1 MEKPVPRLEEISAVI
16 LAGGAGTRLR
26 SVVADRPKSMA
37 LIHGRPF
44 LSYLLDE
51 LSRQGLR
58 HVVLSTGYMAGTIT
72 AEIGKTHRGMTVEYS
87 HEAMPL
93 GTAGAFRLALP
104 LLKSDPVLAMNGD
117 SFCQAD
123 LAEFLSEHVSRK
135 ASASLVTTPL
145 PDVERYGQVRADAA
159 GRVTEFLEKGTFRGA
174 GSINAGIYLL
184 SRAFL
189 ESIPTGRMVSIE
201 REVFP
206 AWLGRG
212 LYASP
217 LERRFI
223 DIGTP
228 ESYAAAE
235 EFFS

>member
-1 MEKPVPRLEEISAVI
+1 VPRLEEISAVI

-44 LSYLLDE
+44 LSFLLDE
-51 LSRQGLR
+51 LAKQGLR
-58 HVVLSTGYMAGTIT
+58 HVVLSTGYMADVIKS
-72 AEIGKTHRGMTVEYS
+72 EIGNAHRGMTIEYS
-87 HEAMPL
+87 HESSPL

-104 LLKSDPVLAMNGD
+104 LMRSDPVLAMNGD
-117 SFCQAD
+117 SFCQTD
-123 LAEFLSEHVSRK
+123 LTEFLGQHISRK
-135 ASASLVTTPL
+135 AAASLVTAQL
-145 PDVERYGQVRADAA
+145 PDVERYGQVRSDAN
-159 GRVTEFLEKGTFRGA
+159 GQVTAFLEKGAQRGA
-174 GSINAGIYLL
+174 GSINAGVYLL

-189 ESIPTGRMVSIE
+189 DSIPTGQAVSIE
-201 REVFP
+201 RESFP
-206 AWLGRG
+206 AWLGRA

-217 LERRFI
+217 LGKRFI

-235 EFFS
+235 SFFA